1 MKRTLL
7 GIILLVILA
16 LLCGCTTQEEPT
28 PASNYADAV
37 ALLQQG
43 SIGAAADAFTAL
55 GNYSDAPMYAVYCQA
70 LEHGQ
75 DGDYAIA
82 VSNFAAIGDFRDSE
96 LYAAYY
102 TARDYE
108 AAQDYE
114 SRPREPV
121 MWGFVEPLQD
131 PSLIRAYERQEWVC
145 FPKEFKEL
153 VASVNGAY
161 PSREEFITEQ
171 GTVTDLKCLLSFNRD
186 SSNSIWVMP
195 DYDNKKLRKQYSVFA
210 EDSNGN
216 YICFQKN
223 NLNIV
228 WIDHETENVE
238 KVAPDFESFLN
249 MLF

>member
-1 MKRTLL
+1 MQKQQFTVEEQQQLAMERTPR
-7 GIILLVILA
+7 GYVWHHGAVPGNMQLVETHTHRQTGHDTGY
-16 LLCGCTTQEEPT
+16 CNWPKMSEEEKKQEL
-28 PASNYADAV
+28 S
-37 ALLQQG
+37 
-43 SIGAAADAFTAL
+43 
-55 GNYSDAPMYAVYCQA
+55 
-70 LEHGQ
+70 
-75 DGDYAIA
+75 
-82 VSNFAAIGDFRDSE
+82 
-96 LYAAYY
+96 
-102 TARDYE
+102 E

-131 PSLIRAYERQEWVC
+131 PSLIRAYERQEWVR

-238 KVAPDFESFLN
+238 KVAPDFGSFLN